1 MKFPFQRCFALIAT
15 FALLSG
21 GLEGCKPKRA
31 PSGAMT
37 QSAENRMAFVVWSLN
52 MRFDAD
58 TPNEKNSVCLYY
70 FQNKLEWFA
79 NNPGD
84 KQALFAFLAETQPN
98 NLIRVNHRAVD
109 AEALAIEMAN
119 IGDAIEL
126 VKSARID
133 PKGDNFLSD
142 RDVIAEK
149 VRLFAAD
156 ALDQTD
162 VVEPMDC
169 PDPFRIGQ
177 VLEASEALDPEGF
190 YTRVFMTDELQSN
203 GEAVPDAPE
212 GPVGEAV
219 LNLLG
224 PGTLVVKAC
233 GYLCPKIG
241 RLFSGK
247 FLNNS
252 LKSIGAKIPRFKG
265 GVKAVKELGE
275 EVTPAV
281 ARGVGGAA
289 QTTAGGLAKG
299 AATKVGVP
307 SGTARFVR
315 SNRSPNVSYVRI
327 RRTRAGTPETI
338 VQTRTNVDT
347 TLQSAGVARRGV
359 RPAQGQPPPANHF
372 KVGEK
377 YYPTTDPNQMKTFMG
392 SLGPDSTLIAKDPAL
407 QADYASILAILGRT
421 PRSGMQSIG
430 RQADLLDPKNQ
441 EIYRRFVRKLTATR
455 VIVARSANQ
464 AVKVPKAQ
472 RVVKLA
478 SKSKQPASVP
488 VSTTKINEAADTVV
502 RSAPDPK
509 LNPVQSLLNTVA
521 GAFRRKDPR
530 GTLDLQDIK
539 SNPTRPIATLDRTQ
553 PRGRPQPEGRGPLSR
568 IRGIGNTA
576 VSLAVWTIAPS
587 CVLAMFGQGQCLL
600 AAAIP
605 GLPPPPSGDP
615 GQAQAQPG
623 VPEVTLESSDT
634 DPSAEAEAEMA
645 DLSTQTMPIEEEL
658 TLGLSEAATNSGA
671 GLGFEEILQNGLP
684 EQRQALAREMKNT
697 MGLCYVKAI
706 CVASYPNIEDTEKC
720 FQRECNEPD
729 DGSAGGI
736 PPPDDIAIPE
746 APPAQ

>member
-1 MKFPFQRCFALIAT
+1 
-15 FALLSG
+15 
-21 GLEGCKPKRA
+21 
-31 PSGAMT
+31 
-37 QSAENRMAFVVWSLN
+37 
-52 MRFDAD
+52 
-58 TPNEKNSVCLYY
+58 
-70 FQNKLEWFA
+70 
-79 NNPGD
+79 
-84 KQALFAFLAETQPN
+84 
-98 NLIRVNHRAVD
+98 
-109 AEALAIEMAN
+109 
-119 IGDAIEL
+119 
-126 VKSARID
+126 
-133 PKGDNFLSD
+133 
-142 RDVIAEK
+142 
-149 VRLFAAD
+149 
-156 ALDQTD
+156 
-162 VVEPMDC
+162 
-169 PDPFRIGQ
+169 
-177 VLEASEALDPEGF
+177 
-190 YTRVFMTDELQSN
+190 MTDELQSN

-241 RLFSGK
+241 KLFSGK
-247 FLNNS
+247 FLSNS
-252 LKSIGAKIPRFKG
+252 LKSIGARIPRFKG
-265 GVKAVKELGE
+265 GVKAAKELGE
-275 EVTPAV
+275 EVTPVV

-289 QTTAGGLAKG
+289 ENTAVAVAKG

-315 SNRSPNVSYVRI
+315 NNSSPNVSHVRI

-338 VQTRTNVDT
+338 VQTRNNVES
-347 TLQSAGVARRGV
+347 TLQSSGVARRGV
-359 RPAQGQPPPANHF
+359 KPAQGQTPPQNHF
-372 KVGEK
+372 KSGNK
-377 YYPTTDPNQMKTFMG
+377 YYPNADPNQMGTFMR
-392 SLGPDSTLIAKDPAL
+392 SLDADLPLIRGDKALNKAYDEL
-407 QADYASILAILGRT
+407 QAAFRRNNGAALMSPKTQETYLG
-421 PRSGMQSIG
+421 
-430 RQADLLDPKNQ
+430 
-441 EIYRRFVRKLTATR
+441 FVRRLSARR
-455 VIVARSANQ
+455 VIVARTVNQ
-464 AVKVPKAQ
+464 AVKVPKEQ
-472 RVVKLA
+472 RVMKLA
-478 SKSKQPASVP
+478 LKSKQPASVP

-539 SNPTRPIATLDRTQ
+539 SNPTRPIATLDRSQ